1 MKKKVSLLII
11 LIFVLNIFIGLF
23 YNLSFARTKTDN
35 QKKNPNSYWS
45 ASNAPLFYGT
55 TKITIKKGLIDE
67 FNVLDSRFR
76 IFAMDF
82 EDGDLTP
89 KITHTQNVKIGEV
102 GNYEII
108 YKVTDSH
115 NNETS
120 LIVPVIVTDDE
131 NAKINVERTLYT
143 IPSVWNMDLAEFS
156 RCNYGDRQI
165 LGVYLSANQDIK
177 ARVLS
182 SENNLSIN
190 FFNNDQ
196 DIESSKTL
204 PSTGEWITVANII
217 NDTGYDAVPLIRS
230 TILSRANTII
240 NKTFKIELEYDEKV
254 KPLDYYHYQDDEAEF
269 KANWLKSGNR
279 YGVIES
285 ETLLL
290 VTPSTDIP
298 YMTNFYQNGFTSLD
312 SFLEYYQKVVEKMDE
327 YVGLDFN
334 PEKLTDQNVRT
345 KYLVR
350 ANVRGIGAA
359 YYAGD
364 HVGVTNSSMRSFFE
378 MNWGG
383 LHELAHGYQGSLGKG
398 EMLLGEVSNNII
410 GHYIQ
415 IDKSIYFHPGNWLG
429 ELPNIEEERNSQRLS
444 GKIFTDID
452 EPSRLY
458 VIINLLNTFEGGTT
472 YRKMYSWYREQLNL
486 GRSMTNQDAYVEAIA
501 DIYNINIIPYME
513 AWGLNISDT
522 TKSNVYQKNYPLINI
537 LKDFVTDDSLN
548 TIMTSENFN
557 RKYSLV
563 TNDVLSKYGI
573 TSNITL
579 NIDIDNF
586 SKIDGKVV
594 LIKDGNSTVKSITI
608 DTPSL
613 SINNLPIGTYYL
625 QMPIIEG
632 YNQDYTYVQ
641 VKEEQDLS
649 YTHTYYSQEDVDYEN
664 YLKMQV
670 LGYNYD
676 TIAYQLIFKDNYT
689 KAEISYPNQS
699 GMSCN
704 EYIKIYNAEGVLVT
718 EDVSN
723 GGYFD
728 FNKGKQEIDMDV
740 GYVIE
745 VKYPNKYQN
754 KIKMYSTLTG
764 NLLPEYNATNEITRY
779 VVINN
784 GLIKEDMDEDIAN
797 DIAYEQLR
805 PSLIAIIENYKAK
818 VTEAELNNKFINFK
832 EKAQVIDAYMRLRE
846 ADQAP
851 YTSLITAIQK
861 GGSPIVTAK
870 AESLEYK
877 LGEVVDLYSLITATD
892 NEDGPITI
900 SKANTVINT
909 KLDFDIAGNYKV
921 TYKVSDSD
929 NNVTTKT
936 IYIEI
941 IDDSIPET
949 PDEEDKPEPEEPK
962 PEEPEPEE
970 PEGGDKEEP
979 VVPELPDNE
988 EEKPE
993 LPEEDDEQVPDE
1005 NPDSPD
1011 DDIETPDEE
1020 PDLPVEDD
1028 TETPEEK
1035 PDLPVEEDNKEPEI
1049 PNLPENDNIPKP
1061 EIKPVLPNE
1070 NNNQKTEDN
1079 LNLPKEYNNQSF
1091 EVLETYNSENI
1102 ETVSDSSNDT
1112 ELNIVP
1118 EIDEHQKNVD
1128 EDFNKDVLTD
1138 EIDHVTGYEEL
1149 SSTGIKI
1156 STIIKIVI
1164 IMALITLVSFLI
1176 VKKKLTQ
1183 K

>member
-1 MKKKVSLLII
+1 MKRKISALII
-11 LIFVLNIFIGLF
+11 LVLIINIFIALF
-23 YNLSFARTKTDN
+23 YNLSFAITKVEN

-45 ASNAPLFYGT
+45 TNNAPLFYGA
-55 TKITIKKGLIDE
+55 TKITIKRDIINE
-67 FNVLDSRFR
+67 FNILDSRFR
-76 IFAMDF
+76 IFATDF
-82 EDGDLTP
+82 EDGDLTQ
-89 KITHTQNVKIGEV
+89 KITHTDNVKIDEV
-102 GNYEII
+102 GNYEIT
-108 YKVTDSH
+108 YKVKDSH
-115 NNETS
+115 NNETI
-120 LIVPVIVTDDE
+120 LVVPVTVTDDIDS
-131 NAKINVERTLYT
+131 KINVERTLYT

-165 LGVYLSANQDIK
+165 LGVYLSANQSIK
-177 ARVLS
+177 ARVIS
-182 SENNLSIN
+182 SENNLNIN

-196 DIESSKTL
+196 HIESSKTL
-204 PSTGEWITVANII
+204 PATGEWITVANTI
-217 NDTGYDAVPLIRS
+217 NDTGYDAVPLIKS
-230 TILSRANTII
+230 TVLSRENTVI
-240 NKTFKIELEYDEKV
+240 NKTFKIELEYDETI
-254 KPLDYYHYQDDEAEF
+254 KPLDFYHYQDNEAEF
-269 KANWLKSGNR
+269 RAEWLKSGNR

-290 VTPSTDIP
+290 VVPLTDIT
-298 YMTNFYQNGFTSLD
+298 YMTNFYTNGFTSLD

-334 PEKLTDQNVRT
+334 PEKITDQNVRT

-364 HVGVTNSSMRSFFE
+364 HVGITNSSMRSFFE

-429 ELPNIEEERNSQRLS
+429 ELSSIEEERNSLRLS
-444 GKIFTDID
+444 GKTFTDID

-472 YRKMYSWYREQLNL
+472 YSKMYSWYREQLNS
-486 GRSMTNQDAYVEAIA
+486 GRRMTNQDAYVEALA

-537 LKDFVTDDSLN
+537 LKDFVTDNSLN
-548 TIMTSENFN
+548 TIMTNESFD

-563 TNDVLSKYGI
+563 TNDALSKYGI
-573 TSNITL
+573 KSNIIINI
-579 NIDIDNF
+579 NIDDF
-586 SKIDGKVV
+586 SKIDGKVI
-594 LIKDGNSTVKSITI
+594 LIKNGNDTVKSITV
-608 DTPSL
+608 DSPSL
-613 SINNLPIGTYYL
+613 LLNNLPIGTYYL

-632 YNQDYTYVQ
+632 YGQDYTYVQ

-649 YTHTYYSQEDVDYEN
+649 YTHVYYKQEDVDYQN

-676 TIAYQLIFKDNYT
+676 TIAYQLIFKDKYT

-699 GMSCN
+699 GMSGN
-704 EYIKIYNAEGVLVT
+704 EYIKIYNSEGSLVT
-718 EDVSN
+718 EDIST

-728 FNKGKQEIDMDV
+728 FNKGKQEIDIDV

-779 VVINN
+779 VVISN

-797 DIAYEQLR
+797 DLAYEQLK
-805 PSLIAIIENYKAK
+805 PSLIAIIEIYKAK

-832 EKAQVIDAYMRLRE
+832 EKAKVIDAYMRLRKE
-846 ADQAP
+846 DQTP

-870 AESLEYK
+870 AENLEYK
-877 LGEVVDLYSLITATD
+877 LGNVIDLYSLITATD
-892 NEDGPITI
+892 NEDGPILIT
-900 SKANTVINT
+900 KANTVIDT
-909 KLDFDIAGNYKV
+909 KLDTDIAGNYKV

-929 NNVTTKT
+929 NNITTKI

-941 IDDSIPET
+941 IDDSIPEI
-949 PDEEDKPEPEEPK
+949 PDEEEKPVPEE
-962 PEEPEPEE
+962 
-970 PEGGDKEEP
+970 
-979 VVPELPDNE
+979 
-988 EEKPE
+988 PE
-993 LPEEDDEQVPDE
+993 LPEEDDNQPPISPEPPKDEEEKPEEDDNQTPDE
-1005 NPDSPD
+1005 EPELPD
-1011 DDIETPDEE
+1011 DEDTETPEE

-1028 TETPEEK
+1028 EQK
-1035 PDLPVEEDNKEPEI
+1035 PDLPVEDDNKEPET
-1049 PNLPENDNIPKP
+1049 PNLPENNTPQVP
-1061 EIKPVLPNE
+1061 EAKPVLPNE
-1070 NNNQKTEDN
+1070 NDNSKTEIKP
-1079 LNLPKEYNNQSF
+1079 NLPKEN
-1091 EVLETYNSENI
+1091 NSEILNVQEDNTIKEI
-1102 ETVSDSSNDT
+1102 ETVSELSNNDT
-1112 ELNIVP
+1112 NIIP
-1118 EIDEHQKNVD
+1118 E
-1128 EDFNKDVLTD
+1128 VLENQENNEEEIYDKEMITD
-1138 EIDHVTGYEEL
+1138 EIDSASGYQT
-1149 SSTGIKI
+1149 STSTSIQTNTIVKI
-1156 STIIKIVI
+1156 IIIISLTSLVI
-1164 IMALITLVSFLI
+1164 FLI
-1176 VKKKLTQ
+1176 LKRNFKQ

>member
-1 MKKKVSLLII
+1 MKRKVSLLII
-11 LIFVLNIFIGLF
+11 LTFILNIIIVLF
-23 YNLSFARTKTDN
+23 YNSSFSSETE
-35 QKKNPNSYWS
+35 KKNPNSYWS
-45 ASNAPLFYGT
+45 ASNAPLFYGA
-55 TKITIKKGLIDE
+55 TKITIKKDIINE

-89 KITHTQNVKIGEV
+89 KITHTENVKMDEV

-120 LIVPVIVTDDE
+120 LVVPVIVTDDE

-165 LGVYLSANQDIK
+165 LGVYMSANQSIK

-196 DIESSKTL
+196 HIESSKTL

-217 NDTGYDAVPLIRS
+217 NDTGYDAVPLIKS
-230 TILSRANTII
+230 TILSRANTVI
-240 NKTFKIELEYDEKV
+240 NKTFKIELEYDETI
-254 KPLDYYHYQDDEAEF
+254 KPLDYYHYQDDEQKF
-269 KANWLKSGNR
+269 RTDWLKSGNR

-290 VTPSTDIP
+290 VTPITDIS
-298 YMTNFYQNGFTSLD
+298 YMTNFYANGFKSLD

-327 YVGLDFN
+327 YIGLDFN
-334 PEKLTDQNVRT
+334 PEKITDQNVRT

-415 IDKSIYFHPGNWLG
+415 IDKNIYFHPGNWLG
-429 ELPNIEEERNSQRLS
+429 ELSNIEEERNSQRLS
-444 GKIFTDID
+444 GKTFTDID

-458 VIINLLNTFEGGTT
+458 VLINLLNTFEGGTT
-472 YRKMYSWYREQLNL
+472 YGKMYSWYREQLNL
-486 GRSMTNQDAYVEAIA
+486 GRTMTNQDAYVEAIA
-501 DIYNINIIPYME
+501 EIYNINIIPYME
-513 AWGLNISDT
+513 AWGVNISDT

-537 LKDFVTDDSLN
+537 LKDFVTDNSLN
-548 TIMTSENFN
+548 TIMTGENFD

-563 TNDVLSKYGI
+563 TNDILNKYGI
-573 TSNITL
+573 TSSITL
-579 NIDIDNF
+579 NIDIDDF
-586 SKIDGKVV
+586 SKIEGKVI
-594 LIKDGNSTVKSITI
+594 LIKDGNDTVKSITI
-608 DTPSL
+608 DSPSL
-613 SINNLPIGTYYL
+613 LLNDLPIGTYYL

-632 YNQDYTYVQ
+632 YGQDYTYVQ

-649 YTHTYYSQEDVDYEN
+649 YTHTYYKQEDVDYEN

-670 LGYNYD
+670 VGYNYD
-676 TIAYQLIFKDNYT
+676 TIAYQLIFKDKYT

-699 GMSCN
+699 GMSGN
-704 EYIKIYNAEGVLVT
+704 EYIKIYNTEGSLIT
-718 EDVSN
+718 EDVST

-728 FNKGKQEIDMDV
+728 FNKGKQEIDIDV

-754 KIKMYSTLTG
+754 KIRMYSTLTG
-764 NLLPEYNATNEITRY
+764 NLLPEYTATDEITRY
-779 VVINN
+779 VVISN
-784 GLIKEDMDEDIAN
+784 GLIKEDMDEDLAN
-797 DIAYEQLR
+797 DIAYEQLK
-805 PSLIAIIENYKAK
+805 PSLIAIIEDYKAK
-818 VTEAELNNKFINFK
+818 VTESELNNKFINFK
-832 EKAQVIDAYMRLRE
+832 EKAKVIDAYMRLRKE
-846 ADQAP
+846 DQIP
-851 YTSLITAIQK
+851 YTSLITLIKK
-861 GGSPIVTAK
+861 GGSPIITAK

-900 SKANTVINT
+900 SKANTVIDT
-909 KLDFDIAGNYKV
+909 KIDFDIAGNYKV

-941 IDDSIPET
+941 IDDKIPEIPEI
-949 PDEEDKPEPEEPK
+949 PDEENKPEEPK
-962 PEEPEPEE
+962 PEGPE
-970 PEGGDKEEP
+970 
-979 VVPELPDNE
+979 
-988 EEKPE
+988 PE
-993 LPEEDDEQVPDE
+993 LPEEDSNTPPISPEPPEDDEEKPEEDNQTPGE
-1005 NPDSPD
+1005 NPDSPGD
-1011 DDIETPDEE
+1011 DDTETPEEE

-1028 TETPEEK
+1028 TTTPDEK
-1035 PDLPVEEDNKEPEI
+1035 PDLPVEDDNKNPEI
-1049 PNLPENDNIPKP
+1049 PNLPENDNIQKP

-1070 NNNQKTEDN
+1070 NNSQKTEDN
-1079 LNLPKEYNNQSF
+1079 LNLPKEHNNQSF
-1091 EVLETYNSENI
+1091 EVLETYNNENI
-1102 ETVSDSSNDT
+1102 ETVSVSSNDT
-1112 ELNIVP
+1112 DLNIVS
-1118 EIDEHQKNVD
+1118 EVDEHQENVD

-1149 SSTGIKI
+1149 SSTGIKT
-1156 STIIKIVI
+1156 STIVKIITLI
-1164 IMALITLVSFLI
+1164 ILITVISIFI
-1176 VKKKLTQ
+1176 TRKKFK
-1183 K
+1183 